1 VRSTLIVI
9 AAALAGV
16 LMAWFLFFPSSGA
29 PPAAPAP
36 AAAPAPVASAE
47 AELPARG
54 EPAEKRGPNPVNAAF
69 QDRLKQ
75 PDATSAGHQGS
86 AWTVIRRELS
96 SSPLPAA
103 APLAQEASDLVRDL
117 REARLHADDADF
129 PALARRQAEL
139 RQKMAVQNLTNP
151 VIAEQLQRLD
161 ALAAAQAAPP
171 PPEPPPAPVEV
182 NPTATP
188 EPGAR

>member
-1 VRSTLIVI
+1 MRTPLIVI

-16 LMAWFLFFPSSGA
+16 LLAWFLFFPSSTA
-29 PPAAPAP
+29 PTTAVAPAAPIASTP
-36 AAAPAPVASAE
+36 SAE
-47 AELPARG
+47 APASV

-96 SSPLPAA
+96 TSPLPTAV
-103 APLAQEASDLVRDL
+103 PLAQEASDLVRDL

-129 PALARRQAEL
+129 ADLARRQAAL
-139 RQKMAVQNLTNP
+139 RQKMATQNITNP

-161 ALAAAQAAPP
+161 ALAAAQAAAAQP

-182 NPTATP
+182 NPVATP
-188 EPGAR
+188 EGAAR